1 MNICDITDL
10 TSEVH
15 GDICMFVS
23 LYLEE
28 GGRGGNHSH
37 ILGGNVLHWTQ
48 PSGFK
53 KIVLRVYG
61 PNHILTTIR
70 FEADCIRPRVKQTS
84 LFGSFLNRHSPNIYE
99 SRCIHSRFFVSFVN
113 MSIARKK

>member
-15 GDICMFVS
+15 GDIFMFVS

-28 GGRGGNHSH
+28 GGKGGIIHTFWEVMSCTGLNPVA
-37 ILGGNVLHWTQ
+37 L
-48 PSGFK
+48 K

-84 LFGSFLNRHSPNIYE
+84 LFGSFLNRHSPNI
-99 SRCIHSRFFVSFVN
+99 
-113 MSIARKK
+113 